1 MRMPVRFLFVMA
13 ILGGSAIGKEDQVG
27 NSKRDPGELT
37 WSKSKDQSASNHKS
51 PVGPWSISMPRLHD
65 IRPTQA
71 GQPFLGIL
79 V

>member
-1 MRMPVRFLFVMA
+1 MRMPVRFRFVTA
-13 ILGGSAIGKEDQVG
+13 IPGGSAIGKGDQVG
-27 NSKRDPGELT
+27 NSNRDPGELT
-37 WSKSKDQSASNHKS
+37 WSKSKHHSANHKS